1 MPLSAMPGAIVGSTI
16 LTGGAVG
23 SVLYVGTGGVLAQEN
38 GRLYY
43 DDPGNRLSVGTN
55 NTVPSGQTALV
66 AGDYLLVGANIT
78 SGGANKT
85 TIIFTNNGYAAPS
98 AANATSN
105 GDKLVFYNL
114 AGFKTAIGMSANA
127 DMFFQSNGSTSSG
140 FYFYS
145 SNSGTPVVVASINY
159 QGLITTAS
167 ATLIASSVA
176 LTNGAAAAAGTLLNA
191 PVAGNPTKWIPIN
204 DNGTTR
210 YLPAW

>member
-23 SVLYVGTGGVLAQEN
+23 SVLYVGTGGVLAQET

-55 NTVPSGQTALV
+55 NTVPTGQTALT
-66 AGDYLLVGANIT
+66 AGDFLLVGTNTT

-85 TIIFTNNGYAAPS
+85 SIIFTNNGYAAPS

-114 AGFKTAIGMSANA
+114 AGFKTAIGMGANA
-127 DMFFQSNGSTSSG
+127 DMWFQSNGSASSG
-140 FYFYS
+140 FTFYA
-145 SNSGTPVVVASINY
+145 SGTGTPNIVLQINNV
-159 QGLITTAS
+159 GLLTTGS
-167 ATLIASSVA
+167 ATLLATSVA
-176 LTNGAAAAAGTLLNA
+176 LTNGAGASAGTLTNA
-191 PVAGNPTKWIPIN
+191 PAVGNPTKWIPIN

-210 YLPAW
+210 HIPAW